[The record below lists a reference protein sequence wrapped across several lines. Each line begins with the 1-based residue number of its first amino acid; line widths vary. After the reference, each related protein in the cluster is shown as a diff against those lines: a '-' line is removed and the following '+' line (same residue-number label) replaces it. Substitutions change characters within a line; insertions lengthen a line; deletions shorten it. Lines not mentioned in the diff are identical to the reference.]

1 MLKGVLTVAGLAL
14 EAAESHAGVFV
25 SAIASMASVAESQV
39 SVEVA
44 DFEWPCS
51 VRVYGSGGCGCDI
64 DTDCS
69 VYGDSSYEKCCGTGQ
84 GFCGEYSGDG
94 WIDICHGSDV
104 FRLPSGCGIA
114 LATQSGGGG
123 STAGREPGGA

>member
-1 MLKGVLTVAGLAL
+1 M
-14 EAAESHAGVFV
+14 
-25 SAIASMASVAESQV
+25 

-44 DFEWPCS
+44 ETELSCS
-51 VRVYGSGGCGCDI
+51 VRVYGSSGCNCDI

-94 WIDICHGSDV
+94 WIDICHSSDIL
-104 FRLPSGCGIA
+104 RLPPGCSIE
-114 LATQSGGGG
+114 LATESGGGG
-123 STAGREPGGA
+123 YTYKIIKKDSQIIKKGFATFQTRQKRRKVT